1 MFFVRN
7 PPQSATNKKK
17 EERGEELLVTW
28 SCEGDDGF
36 LGEGKRA
43 KFGFF
48 FCCLC
53 DRGRASW
60 RGGDGFLGKGK
71 GKRGE
76 KGGRREAERERR
88 GEREKGGGEKR
99 RKGARKEERGRREKE
114 REKEE
119 QVSQYSDLNKITKP
133 KNRASGGYS
142 HPSPPLPVLQPP
154 LS

>member
-1 MFFVRN
+1 LKKFPLLFLLYKLHN
-7 PPQSATNKKK
+7 PPTPANIN
-17 EERGEELLVTW
+17 
-28 SCEGDDGF
+28 
-36 LGEGKRA
+36 
-43 KFGFF
+43 
-48 FCCLC
+48 
-53 DRGRASW
+53 
-60 RGGDGFLGKGK
+60 
-71 GKRGE
+71 